1 MTDENMINETVVEE
15 APVGNPS
22 EEPSGNEG
30 VPVIIETEEVAAEEP
45 VVEVA
50 AEEPVV
56 EVVAEEPV
64 VEVAAEEPAVEVAAE
79 EPVVE
84 VAAEEP
90 AVEVA
95 AEEPVVEVAAE
106 EPAVEVAAEV
116 KAEEKVSKADEKIAK
131 ADEIAAEEKA
141 EAKIL
146 MEDKESVEKR
156 LETLKAEVAGMTEQ
170 EVKNKS
176 NRLRTVLERDEKA
189 LKAIF
194 RELKLHRSDSEELKT
209 KRDDLNAQV
218 RELSKTA
225 QASRTKRDE
234 INQRINILKAERS
247 EEMSKTK
254 AKSDEINRLKTQRDE
269 YNKISKGTYDI
280 LMKNYG
286 ENLRKFLEDDI
297 NLDHEKN
304 LFERLTDLT
313 ERVKATK
320 EANELH
326 GKIQEIYK
334 DNKGMYTK
342 SDELSA
348 EIKQLSEE
356 SQKYH
361 LEMIEVFRKVDELR
375 KEADGYH
382 KRLSER
388 TALTKPLTA
397 KIDPLKKNIAVT
409 RKELDIYL
417 ERLKDFQTD
426 RDEKRV
432 DKIHNSAKEKLKQ
445 NGRLSLEDL
454 GALIEKGD
462 IKFNKG

>member
-1 MTDENMINETVVEE
+1 MTDENMTNEAVVEE
-15 APVGNPS
+15 APVELPS
-22 EEPSGNEG
+22 EEQPENAGEPA
-30 VPVIIETEEVAAEEP
+30 VIETEAETVSEESDSKTEAETVSEEP
-45 VVEVA
+45 ESKT
-50 AEEPVV
+50 E
-56 EVVAEEPV
+56 EVVD
-64 VEVAAEEPAVEVAAE
+64 
-79 EPVVE
+79 
-84 VAAEEP
+84 
-90 AVEVA
+90 
-95 AEEPVVEVAAE
+95 
-106 EPAVEVAAEV
+106 
-116 KAEEKVSKADEKIAK
+116 KVAK

-141 EAKIL
+141 EEKIL
-146 MEDKESVEKR
+146 MDDKETIEKR
-156 LETLKAEVAGMTEQ
+156 LEDLKAEVAGMTEQ
-170 EVKNKS
+170 EAKNKS
-176 NRLRTVLERDEKA
+176 NRLRISMERDEKT
-189 LKAIF
+189 LKTVF
-194 RELKLHRSDSEELKT
+194 RELKLHRSDSEDLKT
-209 KRDDLNAQV
+209 KRDELNAQV

-225 QASRTKRDE
+225 QNSRTKRDE
-234 INQRINILKAERS
+234 INQKINVLKTERS

-280 LMKNYG
+280 LMKNYS

-304 LFERLTDLT
+304 LFDRLTDLT
-313 ERVKATK
+313 GRVKATK

-388 TALTKPLTA
+388 SALTKPLTS
-397 KIDPLKKNIAVT
+397 KIDPLKKNIAIT
-409 RKELDIYL
+409 RRELDIYL
-417 ERLKDFQTD
+417 ERLKDFQTE

-462 IKFNKG
+462 IEFNKE

>member
-1 MTDENMINETVVEE
+1 MTDENMINEAVIEE
-15 APVGNPS
+15 APVVNPFEEQS
-22 EEPSGNEG
+22 ENAD
-30 VPVIIETEEVAAEEP
+30 VPVIIETEEAAAEEQADAV
-45 VVEVA
+45 VVEEQADAV
-50 AEEPVV
+50 VV
-56 EVVAEEPV
+56 EEQADAVVAEEQENV
-64 VEVAAEEPAVEVAAE
+64 VVAEEQANVVVAE
-79 EPVVE
+79 E
-84 VAAEEP
+84 
-90 AVEVA
+90 
-95 AEEPVVEVAAE
+95 
-106 EPAVEVAAEV
+106 
-116 KAEEKVSKADEKIAK
+116 KAEEVTAEEKADEKIAK

-156 LETLKAEVAGMTEQ
+156 LESLKSEVAGMTEQ
-170 EVKNKS
+170 EAKNKS
-176 NRLRTVLERDEKA
+176 NRLRNTLERDEKA

-194 RELKLHRSDSEELKT
+194 RELKLHRSDSEDLKT
-209 KRDDLNAQV
+209 KRDELNAHV

-225 QASRTKRDE
+225 QGSRTKRDE

-247 EEMSKTK
+247 EEMGKTK
-254 AKSDEINRLKTQRDE
+254 AKSDEINRLKNQRDE

-280 LMKNYG
+280 LMKNYS

-313 ERVKATK
+313 GRVKATK

-334 DNKGMYTK
+334 DSKGMYTK
-342 SDELSA
+342 SDELSV

-388 TALTKPLTA
+388 SALTKPLTV

-409 RKELDIYL
+409 RKELDLYL
-417 ERLKDFQTD
+417 ERLKDFQTE

-462 IKFNKG
+462 IAFNKE